1 MKIKD
6 FDEKVRIG
14 SQISFNGMVYAV
26 VDIDRRTHEAI
37 VGKAA
42 IRIRCSEFELYTG
55 GEVPCYVEEKDPPF
69 KLGRP
74 GKPVVAIFQNGKR
87 KVSPLFQKRPT
98 SWEYPVTRSIKL
110 FTAKTRKSLESILN
124 GEELDRLKIAFYGKV
139 ESILRLG

>member
-14 SQISFNGMVYAV
+14 SQISFNGMAYAV

-55 GEVPCYVEEKDPPF
+55 GEVPCYVEEKDPPV
-69 KLGRP
+69 KTGRP
-74 GKPVVAIFQNGKR
+74 KKPVIAIFKSGR
-87 KVSPLFQKRPT
+87 T
-98 SWEYPVTRSIKL
+98 SVFDSIDKASEVL
-110 FTAKTRKSLESILN
+110 NISIHMINRVL
-124 GEELDRLKIAFYGKV
+124 YGKAKYAKGIRFQRV
-139 ESILRLG
+139 

>member
-42 IRIRCSEFELYTG
+42 IRIRCSEFEPYYG
-55 GEVPCYVEEKDPPF
+55 GEVPPYVADKEPPV
-69 KLGRP
+69 KMGRP
-74 GKPVVAIFQNGKR
+74 PKPVIAIFADGRRVFYQTTKEAAKELKVGIRTIQMVLGGK
-87 KVSPLFQKRPT
+87 QK
-98 SWEYPVTRSIKL
+98 
-110 FTAKTRKSLESILN
+110 TARGI
-124 GEELDRLKIAFYGKV
+124 RFM
-139 ESILRLG
+139 R

>member
-42 IRIRCSEFELYTG
+42 IRIRYSEFELYTG
-55 GEVPCYVEEKDPPF
+55 GEVLPYVEENDPPV

-74 GKPVVAIFQNGKR
+74 GKPVVAVFQNGKR
-87 KVSPLFQKRPT
+87 KVFT
-98 SWEYPVTRSIKL
+98 SLSEASDVLGISRHTINRAL
-110 FTAKTRKSLESILN
+110 H
-124 GEELDRLKIAFYGKV
+124 GENTQVVGIRFEW
-139 ESILRLG
+139 

>member
-87 KVSPLFQKRPT
+87 KVFT
-98 SWEYPVTRSIKL
+98 SLRSFRGFGNIPSHDQESSSR
-110 FTAKTRKSLESILN
+110 RKHASRWN
-124 GEELDRLKIAFYGKV
+124 PF
-139 ESILRLG
+139 

>member
-26 VDIDRRTHEAI
+26 VDIDRRTHDAI

-55 GEVPCYVEEKDPPF
+55 GKVAPCKYNDPPV

-74 GKPVVAIFQNGKR
+74 GKSVVAVFQNGKR
-87 KVSPLFQKRPT
+87 KVFTSLSEASDVLGISRHTIKRA
-98 SWEYPVTRSIKL
+98 L
-110 FTAKTRKSLESILN
+110 Q
-124 GEELDRLKIAFYGKV
+124 GENTQVVGIRFEW
-139 ESILRLG
+139 

>member
-14 SQISFNGMVYAV
+14 SQISFNGMVYVV

-55 GEVPCYVEEKDPPF
+55 GKVTPRKYNDPPV

-74 GKPVVAIFQNGKR
+74 PKPVIAIFDDGRRIYYETTRKAAQEL
-87 KVSPLFQKRPT
+87 KVSSKTIQMVLGWKQK
-98 SWEYPVTRSIKL
+98 
-110 FTAKTRKSLESILN
+110 TARGI
-124 GEELDRLKIAFYGKV
+124 RFM
-139 ESILRLG
+139 R